1 MNEFKKAKL
10 SSLRVQQPNKRRN
23 GITERQIQ
31 LRYLFSFQMAQA
43 EDKSCRTAIQHT
55 FFLILTNIPCELTTM
70 SLNDQ
75 GTVHATPSEHN
86 DDDHKFQGM
95 KQYKHM
101 VCSLLHFKQHDNS

>member
-1 MNEFKKAKL
+1 MELQNVRFNSDI
-10 SSLRVQQPNKRRN
+10 SSPSNVQ
-23 GITERQIQ
+23 
-31 LRYLFSFQMAQA
+31 LFLSFQMAQA